1 MMYGL
6 KPVPFKAL
14 SVCSKALSVRSKAV
28 RVRFKAVSVRSK
40 EVSVRFKAVHV
51 ARAGLVIGG
60 ELCALVF
67 AVGGDRYCDDGDED
81 DRQNDGDPA
90 QHVEAVVEQAVEAVR
105 VDSAGRFLGREL

>member
-6 KPVPFKAL
+6 KPVPFKAV
-14 SVCSKALSVRSKAV
+14 SVPL
-28 RVRFKAVSVRSK
+28 KAVSG
-40 EVSVRFKAVHV
+40 RFNAEQV